1 MFIVLLCG
9 YPLLLVNFQ
18 RFCFEVQES
27 FYFRNALKSS
37 ERLELVV
44 RMQRLLKLVLYAVVR
59 GKIIF

>member
-9 YPLLLVNFQ
+9 CPLLLVNFQ
-18 RFCFEVQES
+18 RFCFVVQES